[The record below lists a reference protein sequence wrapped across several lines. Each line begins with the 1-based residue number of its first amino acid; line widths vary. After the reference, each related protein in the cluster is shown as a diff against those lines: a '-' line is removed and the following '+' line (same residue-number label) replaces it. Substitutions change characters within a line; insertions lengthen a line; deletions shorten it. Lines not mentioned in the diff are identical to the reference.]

1 MNYELKGLV
10 HHDTKLS
17 DIVIAEPT
25 ALTVLNR
32 FGIYLGL
39 GDLTVARACD
49 KLGIDKDFLATI
61 LNTYLHESYFPERIL
76 ASFRAATIVDY
87 LGQTNNY
94 YAQFQLPNI
103 ERHFNLLISKSD
115 PSNNNLELMLRFFLE
130 VKQQLLARIADDSN
144 HWFPAILQA
153 ETKAAG
159 SPPTPLK
166 GEYPV
171 LNTHCTFPLQVGLGG
186 QNRIKEPEDTIEDKL
201 GDLIS
206 MMVIHLQGDHDWNLA
221 LAVLMALANLKKDIT
236 QNNRIRNRLLRP
248 IYQALSNA

>member
-1 MNYELKGLV
+1 MNNLTLI

-76 ASFRAATIVDY
+76 ASFKAATIVDY

-115 PSNNNLELMLRFFLE
+115 PANNNLELMLRFFHE
-130 VKQQLLARIADDSN
+130 MNGQLLARIADDRN

-153 ETKAAG
+153 EAEAEARSQDADALSG
-159 SPPTPLK
+159 DR
-166 GEYPV
+166 V
-171 LNTHCTFPLQVGLGG
+171 Q
-186 QNRIKEPEDTIEDKL
+186 EPEDTVEDKL

-206 MMVIHLQGDHDWNLA
+206 MMVIHLQGDHDSNLA

-236 QNNRIRNRLLRP
+236 QNNRIRNRLLLP
-248 IYQALSNA
+248 IYQVLSKA

>member
-1 MNYELKGLV
+1 MNNLTLI

-49 KLGIDKDFLATI
+49 NLGIDKDFLTTI

-76 ASFRAATIVDY
+76 ASFKAATIVDY

-115 PSNNNLELMLRFFLE
+115 PANNNLELMLRFFHE
-130 VKQQLLARIADDSN
+130 MNGQLLARIADDRN

-153 ETKAAG
+153 EAEAEARSQDADALSG
-159 SPPTPLK
+159 DR
-166 GEYPV
+166 V
-171 LNTHCTFPLQVGLGG
+171 Q
-186 QNRIKEPEDTIEDKL
+186 EPEDTVEDKL

-206 MMVIHLQGDHDWNLA
+206 MMVIHLQGDHDSNLA

-236 QNNRIRNRLLRP
+236 QNNRIRNRLLLP
-248 IYQALSNA
+248 IYQVLSKA

>member
-1 MNYELKGLV
+1 MNNLTLI

-49 KLGIDKDFLATI
+49 NLGIDKDFLATI

-76 ASFRAATIVDY
+76 ASFKAATIVDY

-103 ERHFNLLISKSD
+103 ERHFNLLISKSNPD
-115 PSNNNLELMLRFFLE
+115 NNNLELML
-130 VKQQLLARIADDSN
+130 
-144 HWFPAILQA
+144 
-153 ETKAAG
+153 
-159 SPPTPLK
+159 
-166 GEYPV
+166 
-171 LNTHCTFPLQVGLGG
+171 
-186 QNRIKEPEDTIEDKL
+186 
-201 GDLIS
+201 
-206 MMVIHLQGDHDWNLA
+206 
-221 LAVLMALANLKKDIT
+221 
-236 QNNRIRNRLLRP
+236 
-248 IYQALSNA
+248 

>member
-1 MNYELKGLV
+1 MNNLTLI

-39 GDLTVARACD
+39 GDLTVARACEN
-49 KLGIDKDFLATI
+49 LGIDKDFLTTI

-76 ASFRAATIVDY
+76 ASFKAATIVDY

-130 VKQQLLARIADDSN
+130 VKQQLLARIADDRN

-153 ETKAAG
+153 EASFNSQCSMHNAQC
-159 SPPTPLK
+159 
-166 GEYPV
+166 
-171 LNTHCTFPLQVGLGG
+171 NA
-186 QNRIKEPEDTIEDKL
+186 RPEDTVEDTVEDKL

-236 QNNRIRNRLLRP
+236 QNNRIRNRLLLP
-248 IYQALSNA
+248 IYQVLSNA